1 MDIFDFDSRSKLQAA
16 YSESHSES
24 HLKSNYK
31 SQSKIHV
38 NIPLMVEE
46 SVTQSGI
53 EQDQKV

>member
-16 YSESHSES
+16 YSES